1 MTANY
6 YQTLINHFLSSSI
19 TVEEFEK
26 TFLTSF
32 KAEPA
37 SLDSKLFE
45 ILDKLFGA
53 VDSYWHECK
62 PGSETAFE
70 ISEVALR
77 QEAAYALTQIE
88 QYLSTDS
95 G

>member
-1 MTANY
+1 MTGHY
-6 YQTLINHFLSSSI
+6 YLALIDRFLGGSI

-37 SLDSKLFE
+37 SLDNELYE

-53 VDSYWHECK
+53 VDSYWHECEL
-62 PGSETAFE
+62 GSETAFE
-70 ISEVALR
+70 ISEVTLR
-77 QEAAYALTQIE
+77 EEAADALAQLE
-88 QYLSTDS
+88 QHLSN
-95 G
+95 